1 MTFALRIYVREGNE
15 HMKKSGEKQ
24 TVFYLSLI
32 ITAAIAIWALVGKE
46 SFTKVSDFVFNF
58 FTQEFGW
65 LYLIAMF
72 GFVAFVVVLA
82 FSKWGNIR
90 LGPDDS
96 KPEYNTVS
104 WFAMLF
110 GAGMGVGLVF
120 WGISE
125 PLSHYIAPIS
135 GIEPASP
142 AAADFAIRSSFMH
155 WGIHPWANYAIIGL
169 ALAYFQFRKNKPGL
183 ISTILEPVMGTK
195 KPHTGLRHLV
205 DILAVFATVAGVVT
219 SLGLGVLQINSG
231 LNYLFGI
238 PSTLFV
244 QIVII
249 AIISVIY
256 IWSAVS
262 GIEKG
267 IKLVSDANL
276 YIALGLMLVAVLIGP
291 KIEIINNF
299 VNGVGQY
306 IGNFIQDSLSISSYG
321 DSSWV
326 QKWRVF
332 YWSWWIA
339 WAPFVGIFIARISKG
354 RTIRE
359 FIAGV
364 VLAPT
369 LGSLIWFAIFGT
381 LGIHLGAT
389 GQLLTSEMEE
399 VVNTPEV
406 GLFVV
411 MQKYP
416 FSIVLCIVA
425 IVLLC
430 TFFIT
435 SANSGTFVLSMLT
448 SNGNLNPPNGKKI
461 LWGVLQS
468 ILAVG
473 LLIAGGLNPLQSIS
487 IAAAFPF
494 IFIMLLTCISMVKA
508 LKQEKLDTSK
518 EVQQQP
524 EKVSEESDQ

>member
-1 MTFALRIYVREGNE
+1 
-15 HMKKSGEKQ
+15 MKKSGAKQ

-32 ITAAIAIWALVGKE
+32 LTAAVAIWSLFFND
-46 SFTKVSDFVFNF
+46 SFIKVSDFVFSF
-58 FTQEFGW
+58 FTQDFGW

-72 GFVAFVVVLA
+72 SFVVFVIFLA
-82 FSKWGNIR
+82 FSKWGSIR

-96 KPEYNTVS
+96 RPEYNTVS

-125 PLSHYIAPIS
+125 PISHYISPIA
-135 GIEPASP
+135 GIDPATP
-142 AAADFAIRSSFMH
+142 EAADFAMRSAFMH

-183 ISTILEPVMGTK
+183 ISTILEPILGEK
-195 KPHTGLRHLV
+195 KPHTGIRHLV

-249 AIISVIY
+249 AIISIIY

-276 YIALGLMLVAVLIGP
+276 YIALGLMVVAVLIGP
-291 KIEIINNF
+291 KLEIVNNLIN
-299 VNGVGQY
+299 GLGGY
-306 IGNFIQDSLSISSYG
+306 LGEFIQDSLHISTYG
-321 DSSWV
+321 DNSWV
-326 QKWRVF
+326 QKWRIF

-339 WAPFVGIFIARISKG
+339 WAPFVGIFIARISRG

-369 LGSLIWFAIFGT
+369 LGSIVWFAIFGT
-381 LGIHLGAT
+381 LGIHLGDT
-389 GQLLTSEMEE
+389 GALSIAEMEE
-399 VVNTPEV
+399 VVATPEV

-416 FSIVLCIVA
+416 LSTILCIVA

-448 SNGNLNPPNGKKI
+448 SNGDLNPPNGKKI

-494 IFIMLLTCISMVKA
+494 IFIMLLTCVSMVKA
-508 LKQEKLDTSK
+508 LKQEKPV
-518 EVQQQP
+518 EQP
-524 EKVSEESDQ
+524 KKLKPADKPSSDKPLS

>member
-1 MTFALRIYVREGNE
+1 
-15 HMKKSGEKQ
+15 MKE
-24 TVFYLSLI
+24 TNVNNLVFRLSLLL
-32 ITAAIAIWALVGKE
+32 TGGIALWAVAFNK
-46 SFTKVSDFVFNF
+46 SFTIVSDAIYNF
-58 FTQEFGW
+58 LTKQFGW
-65 LYLIAMF
+65 LYLAAMLF
-72 GFVAFVVVLA
+72 FVVFILLIA
-82 FSKWGNIR
+82 FSQWGKIR

-96 KPEYNTVS
+96 RPEYSTVS

-125 PLSHYIAPIS
+125 PVSHYIAPMA
-135 GIEPASP
+135 GIAPAS
-142 AAADFAIRSSFMH
+142 AEAADFAMKASFMH

-169 ALAYFQFRKNKPGL
+169 ALAYFQFRKGKPGL
-183 ISTILEPVMGTK
+183 ISSVLEPVIGTK
-195 KPHTGLRHLV
+195 RRWLNHLV

-238 PSTLFV
+238 PTSLLI
-244 QIVII
+244 QIIII
-249 AIISVIY
+249 AVISVIY

-267 IKLVSDANL
+267 IKLISDANL
-276 YIALGLMLVAVLIGP
+276 YIAFALMAATILVGP
-291 KIEIINNF
+291 KLDM
-299 VNGVGQY
+299 VNSFTNALGGY
-306 IGNFIQDSLSISSYG
+306 LNNFIQDSLGLNTYG
-321 DSSWV
+321 DNSWV
-326 QKWRVF
+326 ENWRIF
-332 YWSWWIA
+332 YWAWWIA

-364 VLAPT
+364 VAAPT
-369 LGSLIWFAIFGT
+369 LGSLVWFAIFGT
-381 LGIHLGAT
+381 MGIKLGADGILST
-389 GQLLTSEMEE
+389 EALQE
-399 VVNTPEV
+399 VAATPEV

-416 FSIVLCIVA
+416 FGMLLSLVA
-425 IVLLC
+425 LVLLC

-448 SNGNLNPPNGKKI
+448 SDGALNPPNNKKV
-461 LWGVLQS
+461 LWGIVQS
-468 ILAVG
+468 VMAVG
-473 LLIAGGLNPLQSIS
+473 LLIAGGLKPLQIIS

-494 IFIMLLTCISMVKA
+494 IFIMLFTCVSLVKA
-508 LKQEKLDTSK
+508 LKDET
-518 EVQQQP
+518 V
-524 EKVSEESDQ
+524 